1 MSKIMIAFDVETT
14 GKNPDT
20 DQIIEISMCLYDGGQ
35 EESYYQLIK
44 PDVPIAKGAQ
54 AVHGISIE
62 EVAEM
67 PSFKDV
73 ADDIEAF

>member
-44 PDVPIAKGAQ
+44 PDVPIDERTPKRYM
-54 AVHGISIE
+54 E
-62 EVAEM
+62 YLLT
-67 PSFKDV
+67 K
-73 ADDIEAF
+73 